1 MTNNEKN
8 CIAISINTHKPND
21 KSNILSCSSQDDA
34 HSMSKIELRFEDSAY
49 PFWIGSHCTEEIS
62 AHLAAMEAS
71 SLHIITD
78 DTVNQL
84 HAAPFAQRLTL
95 KTNVLVWIWSIP
107 EGEANKSLNT
117 LDYLANK
124 LLNASID
131 RKSVIIAMGGGV
143 IGNIAGLLAALLFR
157 GIRFVHIP
165 TSLIAM
171 SDSVISLKQ
180 AVNMPQGKNL
190 MGCFHTPEAVFAD
203 TAFLLT
209 LPPQH
214 LRSGLCEIIKNVLI
228 LETENIPFLT
238 RTLNAEAHYDE
249 QTLAHIVQAGA
260 LTKQK
265 AMVNDKRER
274 QNALIFEYG
283 HTVGHAIELSCKGKL
298 THGESVAL
306 GMIVAA
312 EISHSFG
319 LLTSEARDMHYRLIH
334 LNGVDIK
341 APVGTTPE
349 AIMQILQSDNKRG
362 YLHAKSNEIPM
373 ILLNELGVPLW
384 NSEGHPLTLVPADL
398 VESMLRQHI
407 FQST

>member
-1 MTNNEKN
+1 MINTEKN
-8 CIAISINTHKPND
+8 GIDIPFNNNKLPE
-21 KSNILSCSSQDDA
+21 KSNVSSCLLQDNA
-34 HSMSKIELRFEDSAY
+34 YSMHKIELRFEDVAY

-62 AHLAAMEAS
+62 AHLAEMSAS

-84 HAAPFAQRLTL
+84 HAAPFVQRLTL
-95 KTNVLVWIWSIP
+95 KTEVPVWVWSIP

-117 LDYLANK
+117 LDYLANQ
-124 LLNASID
+124 LLNADVD
-131 RKSVIIAMGGGV
+131 RKSVIVAMGGGV

-249 QTLAHIVQAGA
+249 QTLACIVQAGA

-265 AMVNDKRER
+265 VMVNDKRER
-274 QNALIFEYG
+274 HHALVFEYG
-283 HTVGHAIELSCKGKL
+283 HTVGHAIELSCNGRL

-312 EISHSFG
+312 EVSHTLG
-319 LLTSEARDMHYRLIH
+319 LLTSQARDMHYRLIH

-362 YLHAKSNEIPM
+362 YLRAKPNEIPM
-373 ILLNELGVPLW
+373 ILLNELGAPLW
-384 NSEGHPLTLVPADL
+384 SGERHPLTLVPVDL

-407 FQST
+407 FQTT

>member
-1 MTNNEKN
+1 
-8 CIAISINTHKPND
+8 
-21 KSNILSCSSQDDA
+21 
-34 HSMSKIELRFEDSAY
+34 MSKIELRFEDSAY

-62 AHLAAMEAS
+62 AHLAEMEAS

-84 HAAPFAQRLTL
+84 HATPFAQRLTL
-95 KTNVLVWIWSIP
+95 KTKVPVWIWSIP

-274 QNALIFEYG
+274 QHALIFEYG

-312 EISHSFG
+312 EISHTFG

-341 APVGTTPE
+341 TPVGTTLE

-384 NSEGHPLTLVPADL
+384 NSEGHPLTLVPVDL
-398 VESMLRQHI
+398 VESMLRLHI

>member
-1 MTNNEKN
+1 MINTEKN
-8 CIAISINTHKPND
+8 GIDVPFNNNVLTKKRD
-21 KSNILSCSSQDDA
+21 VLSCALQDNA
-34 HSMSKIELRFEDSAY
+34 HSMRKIELCFEDAAY
-49 PFWIGSHCTEEIS
+49 PFWIGSHCTDEIS
-62 AHLAAMEAS
+62 AHLVKMSAS

-84 HAAPFAQRLTL
+84 HAAPFVQQLAL
-95 KTNVLVWIWSIP
+95 KTKIPVWSWSIP
-107 EGEANKSLNT
+107 EGEANKSLTT
-117 LDYLANK
+117 LDFISNQLV
-124 LLNASID
+124 NAGID
-131 RKSVIIAMGGGV
+131 RKSVIVAMGGGV

-203 TAFLLT
+203 TAFLMT

-238 RTLNAEAHYDE
+238 STLNTKAHYDE
-249 QTLAHIVQAGA
+249 QTLAHIVQAGV

-274 QNALIFEYG
+274 HHALIFEYG
-283 HTVGHAIELSCKGKL
+283 HTVGHAIELSCNGRL

-312 EISHSFG
+312 EISHAFG

-334 LNGVDIK
+334 LNSVDIK

-362 YLHAKSNEIPM
+362 YLHANPNEIPM
-373 ILLNELGVPLW
+373 ILLKELGVPLW
-384 NSEGHPLTLVPADL
+384 SSEGKPLTLVPADL
-398 VESMLRQHI
+398 VESMLKQNI
-407 FQST
+407 FE